1 LTDFLP
7 PADPRNRPPESGRKT
22 EERAGPSGG
31 SRSPYSRQL
40 GITSRFKAL
49 AQNAPE
55 AAGARAPMRIL
66 CVEDSD
72 IDFELMQ
79 YALRSAGLAHTATRV
94 EDEAGMS
101 EALAAGTWD
110 VVISDHNLPR
120 FSSAAALKVLRRVEP
135 DTPFLIVS
143 GAIGEDAAVAALQAG
158 ADDYLMKNSL
168 KRLAPAIEHALAAA
182 NDRRKRRAAQDEL
195 RDSLDYLRTVLTAS
209 PIAIITL
216 DSNLR
221 ISLFNA
227 AAERIFRIDRDAI
240 GATPQSITDPANQRV
255 LERLRDAIRH
265 GPVQNIEET
274 WIRGDGAARD
284 FTFAA
289 ARLGE
294 DESAGAV
301 VFVADNTEQ
310 KQAELT
316 QRETETR
323 FAAISENLP
332 GVVFQ
337 MLARP
342 AQRLLLMPFVSAGA
356 THLFNIA
363 PADFLANPSR
373 FTDLLDLVDRE
384 HMFDALNKAID
395 TGSFLEGQW
404 QIARADGSR
413 RWIQLSA
420 TAREANG
427 GNWLFDGII
436 TDITPQK
443 ETERELTSSREEL
456 RELTA
461 HIEALKEEERR
472 AVAREIHD
480 DIGSTLARMKADL
493 AWLARHHGDN
503 AEIAAKIASM
513 TELADGAVQTANRIV
528 QALRPGI
535 LDYGIAPALEWQ
547 AKDFASHNGIEVSFE
562 TNDEEL
568 VLDIEQSTALFRVF
582 QESLTNVSKY
592 ARATRVETELFA
604 TPTSVTLEVRDNGAG
619 FRAGDL
625 MKPTSFGIRGM
636 MERVR
641 ALGGWLDISGPAGK
655 GTTVMLSIPRRRP
668 GAAGAA
674 ATDSEQEAAA
684 GAPYQT
690 RSLLDATTTYR
701 QGTTT

>member
-1 LTDFLP
+1 LPDPEDTLSAIPVPEDPSSAKPEPSP
-7 PADPRNRPPESGRKT
+7 PAHLSPNR
-22 EERAGPSGG
+22 
-31 SRSPYSRQL
+31 L
-40 GITSRFKAL
+40 GITDRFKSL
-49 AQNAPE
+49 AP
-55 AAGARAPMRIL
+55 AASSRSSGRVPMRIL

-79 YALRSAGLAHTATRV
+79 FALRSAGLPHTALRV
-94 EDEAGMS
+94 EDESGMR
-101 EALAAGTWD
+101 EALAAGEWD

-120 FSSAAALKVLRRVEP
+120 FSSAAALRVLREIEP

-143 GAIGEDAAVAALQAG
+143 GAIGEDAAVAAMQSG
-158 ADDYLMKNSL
+158 ADDYLMKHSL

-182 NDRRKRRAAQDEL
+182 IERRQRRDATREL
-195 RDSLDYLRTVLTAS
+195 RESLDYLRTVLTAS
-209 PIAIITL
+209 PVAIVTL
-216 DSNLR
+216 DSDLR
-221 ISLFNA
+221 ITLFNA
-227 AAERIFRIDRDAI
+227 AAEQVFSI
-240 GATPQSITDPANQRV
+240 GRQTVIGGPQPIADPSNLRV
-255 LERLRDAIRH
+255 LERLRDAIRN
-265 GPVQNIEET
+265 GPIQNVEET
-274 WIRGDGAARD
+274 WLRRDGESRD

-289 ARLGE
+289 ARLGD
-294 DESAGAV
+294 DEAAGAV
-301 VFVADNTEQ
+301 VFVTDNTEQ
-310 KQAELT
+310 KRAELT

-323 FAAISENLP
+323 FAAISANLP

-356 THLFNIA
+356 SHLFNITPA
-363 PADFLANPSR
+363 EFLADPGRFVGLLDPADRDEMFVALEIAI
-373 FTDLLDLVDRE
+373 RE
-384 HMFDALNKAID
+384 G
-395 TGSFLEGQW
+395 TFLEGQW
-404 QIARADGSR
+404 QIARADGTC

-436 TDITPQK
+436 TDITAQK
-443 ETERELTSSREEL
+443 ETERELTRSREEL

-493 AWLARHHGDN
+493 AWLGRHHGDDPGV
-503 AEIAAKIASM
+503 AAKLAGM
-513 TELADGAVQTANRIV
+513 TELADGAVQAANRIV

-547 AKDFASHNGIEVSFE
+547 AKDFASHNGIEVTFE
-562 TNDEEL
+562 TNEEEL

-604 TPTSVTLEVRDNGAG
+604 TPFSVTLEVRDNGAG
-619 FRAGDL
+619 FGAGDL
-625 MKPTSFGIRGM
+625 MKPSSFGIRGM

-641 ALGGWLDISGPAGK
+641 ALGGWLDISGPTGR

-668 GAAGAA
+668 GAA
-674 ATDSEQEAAA
+674 
-684 GAPYQT
+684 
-690 RSLLDATTTYR
+690 TTTT
-701 QGTTT
+701 QETVQ

>member
-1 LTDFLP
+1 MNSK
-7 PADPRNRPPESGRKT
+7 R
-22 EERAGPSGG
+22 
-31 SRSPYSRQL
+31 L
-40 GITSRFKAL
+40 GITDRFKTL
-49 AQNAPE
+49 NQSAPE
-55 AAGARAPMRIL
+55 TSGDRPPMRIL

-79 YALRSAGLAHTATRV
+79 FALRSAGLPHTAVRV

-101 EALAAGTWD
+101 DALSTGVWD
-110 VVISDHNLPR
+110 VIISDHNLPR
-120 FSSAAALKVLRRVEP
+120 FSSAAALKVLRRFEP

-143 GAIGEDAAVAALQAG
+143 GAIGEDAAVAAMQAG
-158 ADDYLMKNSL
+158 ADDYLMKHSL
-168 KRLAPAIEHALAAA
+168 KRLAPAIEHALGAA
-182 NDRRKRRAAQDEL
+182 NERRKRRATQDEL
-195 RDSLDYLRTVLTAS
+195 RDFLDYLRTVLTAS

-216 DSNLR
+216 NSSLGVT
-221 ISLFNA
+221 LFNP
-227 AAERIFRIDRDAI
+227 AAERIFGIDRDAVV
-240 GATPQSITDPANQRV
+240 ASSQLVSNPANQRV
-255 LERLRDAIRH
+255 LERVRDAIRH
-265 GPVQNIEET
+265 GPVQNLEET
-274 WIRGDGAARD
+274 WTRVDGTPRD

-289 ARLGE
+289 ARLGDDE
-294 DESAGAV
+294 DAGAV

-323 FAAISENLP
+323 FAAISANLP

-342 AQRLLLMPFVSAGA
+342 EQRLLLMPFVSAGA
-356 THLFNIA
+356 THLFNIT
-363 PADFLANPSR
+363 PADFLANPAR
-373 FTDLLDLVDRE
+373 FVELLDPLDRE
-384 HMFDALNKAID
+384 NMFEALDNAIR
-395 TGSFLEGQW
+395 TGTFLEGQW
-404 QIARADGSR
+404 QIARADGTR

-436 TDITPQK
+436 TDINPQK
-443 ETERELTSSREEL
+443 ETEQELTRSREEL

-503 AEIAAKIASM
+503 PEIAAKLVSM

-568 VLDIEQSTALFRVF
+568 ALDIEQSTALFRVF

-592 ARATRVETELFA
+592 AKASRVETELFV
-604 TPTSVTLEVRDNGAG
+604 TPTSVTLEVRDNGDG

-641 ALGGWLDISGPAGK
+641 ALGGWLDISGPAGR

-668 GAAGAA
+668 GAPGWPPSDDPELSAQVPAQPRPSPGGAA
-674 ATDSEQEAAA
+674 AHQD
-684 GAPYQT
+684 
-690 RSLLDATTTYR
+690 
-701 QGTTT
+701 GTVP